1 MNITRIATL
10 LASGLKPANVAS
22 IVGCSPARISQL
34 AKESEEFRN
43 LLALKEAEAQ
53 KDDIEETALSTKYH
67 AAEHALL
74 DQVLSMAPV
83 SELRDVVGALRV
95 VAERQEKV
103 KTRLN
108 PIVQSQPIINQIV
121 QINIPSHALPEVVLT
136 KDYEV
141 VSVDN
146 LNLAPLTSQGVTNLF
161 KNMKEKENEQRRIS
175 AETER
180 PIEEVI
186 SIPEEIEI

>member
-161 KNMKEKENEQRRIS
+161 KNLKEKENEQRRIS

-186 SIPEEIEI
+186 SIPEEVEI

>member
-1 MNITRIATL
+1 
-10 LASGLKPANVAS
+10 LKPANVAS

-161 KNMKEKENEQRRIS
+161 KNLKEKENEQRRIS

-186 SIPEEIEI
+186 SIPEEVQI